1 MTPMRR
7 TTLVFGL
14 GLVLLSAPA
23 ANAEIV
29 KGVLA
34 VNGAEMS

>member
-1 MTPMRR
+1 MQR

-23 ANAEIV
+23 ASADIV
-29 KGVLA
+29 KGVLS
-34 VNGAEMS
+34 VNGAEVS

>member
-1 MTPMRR
+1 MRQ
-7 TTLVFGL
+7 TTLAFGL

-29 KGVLA
+29 KGVLM
-34 VNGAEMS
+34 VRGVEMS

>member
-1 MTPMRR
+1 MRR

-14 GLVLLSAPA
+14 GLVLLSAPTA
-23 ANAEIV
+23 SAEIV
-29 KGVLA
+29 KGVLS